1 MVSQSFDSNSD
12 TELAGSA
19 RLRWLVSV
27 NKRLMKQLVT
37 GGSCRFIG
45 AGREHFFKEEKR
57 FTFLLKFT

>member
-37 GGSCRFIG
+37 GGGAVDLLERGANTFSRKRSVSRFY
-45 AGREHFFKEEKR
+45 
-57 FTFLLKFT
+57 